1 MMPNQLTLDD
11 VLETIIIEE
20 EEPSYEAM
28 NRWIARYPQYKTQ
41 LVSFFG
47 TWAIQSEQPME
58 SPAIDSETLASRGV
72 SYALNLLD
80 QRDAAQSLFDRAAA
94 SGVSHKQLA
103 QQAKLDDS
111 MLQKLNRHLLTG
123 IPRECVRRLAL
134 VLNDPFER
142 VIQLITG
149 PPLLAGMSHKAK
161 RKPVATQEDFLTAVQ
176 HSSLSKDEK
185 EDWVRIVAAEKS
197 SAVKK

>member
-11 VLETIIIEE
+11 VLETIMIEE

-28 NRWIARYPQYKTQ
+28 TRWIARYPQYKTQ

-47 TWAIQSEQPME
+47 TWAIQLEQPME
-58 SPAIDSETLASRGV
+58 SPALDSESLASRGV

-80 QRDAAQSLFDRAAA
+80 KRDAAQSLFDRAEA
-94 SGVSHKQLA
+94 SGVSQKQLA

-134 VLNDPFER
+134 VLNDTFER
-142 VIQLITG
+142 VVQLITG

-161 RKPVATQEDFLTAVQ
+161 RKPVATQENFLTAVQ
-176 HSSLSKDEK
+176 HSSLSDDEK

-197 SAVKK
+197 SAGD

>member
-1 MMPNQLTLDD
+1 MMSNQLTLDD
-11 VLETIIIEE
+11 VLETILIEE

-28 NRWIARYPQYKTQ
+28 TRWIARYPQFKTQ

-47 TWAIQSEQPME
+47 TWAIQSEQPVE
-58 SPAIDSETLASRGV
+58 SPALDSEALASRGV

-80 QRDAAQSLFDRAAA
+80 QRDAAQSLFDRAKA
-94 SGVSHKQLA
+94 SGVSQKQLA

-134 VLNDPFER
+134 VLNDTFER
-142 VIQLITG
+142 VVQLITG
-149 PPLLAGMSHKAK
+149 PPLLAGSHKAK
-161 RKPVATQEDFLTAVQ
+161 RKPVATQEDFLIAVQ
-176 HSSLSKDEK
+176 HSSLSDDEK
-185 EDWVRIVAAEKS
+185 EDWIRIVAAEKS
-197 SAVKK
+197 SAGER

>member
-28 NRWIARYPQYKTQ
+28 TRWIARYPQYQTQ

-47 TWAIQSEQPME
+47 TWAIQSEQPLE
-58 SPAIDSETLASRGV
+58 SPSLDSEGLASRGV

-80 QRDAAQSLFDRAAA
+80 KRDAAQSLFDRAEA
-94 SGVSHKQLA
+94 SGVSQKELA
-103 QQAKLDDS
+103 QHAKLDDS

-123 IPRECVRRLAL
+123 VPRECVRRLAL
-134 VLNDPFER
+134 VLNDTLER
-142 VIQLITG
+142 IVQLITG
-149 PPLLAGMSHKAK
+149 PPLLAGMRHKAK
-161 RKPVATQEDFLTAVQ
+161 RKPIATREDFLTAVE
-176 HSSLSKDEK
+176 HSSLTRDEK
-185 EDWVRIVAAEKS
+185 DDWVRIVTAEKS
-197 SAVKK
+197 SAGEK